1 MVTNLLGRLEHRL
14 SKVMDPEL
22 PFLTVMELGM
32 IRGISMD
39 SDEAVI
45 ELTPTYTGCPATDAI
60 KEDLQLAAEE
70 IHPNVRI
77 DLVMTPAWTTDWI
90 SEATRVKMAQHGVA
104 PPEGKSADKA
114 FLLGEERG
122 ATGREGV
129 DEVEEAG
136 RGRHQAGGGC
146 AEFGNVRELRGEL
159 VAHLGLRHIERAGNR
174 AACGGVALQVGE
186 SGRQAVAGGV
196 VA

>member
-1 MVTNLLGRLEHRL
+1 MVTSILGRLEHRL
-14 SKVMDPEL
+14 SSVMDPEL

-114 FLLGEERG
+114 FLLGEERVVPCPLCK
-122 ATGREGV
+122 TTNTKLV
-129 DEVEEAG
+129 SP
-136 RGRHQAGGGC
+136 
-146 AEFGNVRELRGEL
+146 FGSTACK
-159 VAHLGLRHIERAGNR
+159 AHFTCLDCLEPFDHFKCI
-174 AACGGVALQVGE
+174 
-186 SGRQAVAGGV
+186 
-196 VA
+196 

>member
-39 SDEAVI
+39 SDEDVI
-45 ELTPTYTGCPATDAI
+45 VLTPTYTGCPATDAI

-114 FLLGEERG
+114 FLLGEERVVPCPLCK
-122 ATGREGV
+122 TTNTKLV
-129 DEVEEAG
+129 SP
-136 RGRHQAGGGC
+136 
-146 AEFGNVRELRGEL
+146 FGSTACK
-159 VAHLGLRHIERAGNR
+159 AHFTCLDCLEPFDHFKCI
-174 AACGGVALQVGE
+174 
-186 SGRQAVAGGV
+186 
-196 VA
+196 